1 MEPDRSEDQKLER
14 QRAERPQPQEGRAT
28 FNPPFANDGLEQLRD
43 SHC

>member
-14 QRAERPQPQEGRAT
+14 QRAERPDTPAGQPA
-28 FNPPFANDGLEQLRD
+28 FNPPFANDGLELLRD